1 MKSIQQ
7 RLLISLL
14 IGLPLLW
21 IITSS
26 FIAWRLWHEI
36 NEMNDTQITQVVRYL
51 IGISADNSQ
60 SQDQSLNDS
69 SDPHDKENS
78 KKPATKIYDLKSKL
92 LSGDLGEAKDD
103 YMGFAIWDKEGHLLA
118 ADENGQSFSF
128 LPEQHGFVEEYNSAY
143 QRLNPFSKRWR
154 LFYAHYDYDY
164 DSDSDSDSDD
174 DDSNDDDDDDDDSD
188 SSQAAGRVL
197 AVGQNL
203 DSRQEMIIKAMSVQ
217 VLPMLIGLF
226 TFMILAIL
234 LIRRGLMPLSQI
246 SAEVAQRQPQD
257 DSPITADVPQ
267 EIQPLVSALNTLFVK
282 VTDTLAREQR
292 FTADASHE
300 LRSPLAALKL
310 QADLLQQQL
319 LQLSG
324 INDDNQLFYH
334 SQKIGDGIERANH
347 LVDQLLILAKIEPQQ
362 QLPPEQLE
370 TPDWLM
376 LTEAVLSDVNRLA
389 REKHIQL
396 KRTLHCDNP
405 ADILPIF
412 INPVLCQ
419 LLLRNLLDNAI
430 RYCPEGSVV
439 ELQLDVDVISVVDN
453 GLGVPPEQLARLSER
468 FYRPPGQAQT
478 GSGLGLSI
486 THRIAELHGLSLT
499 FANRSQPETGF
510 IVTLRRKNPRSNPR
524 PKPH

>member
-21 IITSS
+21 LITSS

-51 IGISADNSQ
+51 IGISA
-60 SQDQSLNDS
+60 NDS
-69 SDPHDKENS
+69 DQQSSAQESNDQESRQGERKNNNEKVDSEIPV
-78 KKPATKIYDLKSKL
+78 AKIYNLKSKE
-92 LSGDLGEAKDD
+92 LSGDLGDAEDD
-103 YMGFAIWDKEGHLLA
+103 YMGFAIWDKQGHLLA

-128 LPEQHGFVEEYNSAY
+128 LPDQRGFVEDDNSAY

-154 LFYAHYDYDY
+154 LFYAHEDYN
-164 DSDSDSDSDD
+164 
-174 DDSNDDDDDDDDSD
+174 NDNNSKDGKRG
-188 SSQAAGRVL
+188 GRVL
-197 AVGQNL
+197 VVGQSL
-203 DSRQEMIIKAMSVQ
+203 DSRQEMIVKAMSVQ

-226 TFMILAIL
+226 AFMVLAVW

-246 SAEVAQRQPQD
+246 SAEVEQRQPQD
-257 DSPITADVPQ
+257 DSPITANVPQ
-267 EIQPLVSALNTLFVK
+267 EIQPLVTALNVLFIK
-282 VTDTLAREQR
+282 VADTLEREQR

-324 INDDNQLFYH
+324 IEDDNQLFYH
-334 SQKIGDGIERANH
+334 TQRISDGIERATH
-347 LVDQLLILAKIEPQQ
+347 LVDQLLILAKLEPQQ

-370 TPDWLM
+370 CPDWLM
-376 LTEAVLSDVNRLA
+376 LTNTVLSDVNRLA

-396 KRTLHCDNP
+396 KRIVQCDNP
-405 ADILPIF
+405 EDILPIR
-412 INPVLCQ
+412 INPVLFK
-419 LLLRNLLDNAI
+419 LLIRNLLDNAI
-430 RYCPEGSVV
+430 RYCPEGCLI
-439 ELQLDVDVISVVDN
+439 ELHLDVNTIKVIDN
-453 GLGVPPEQLARLSER
+453 GVGVDPEQLERLSER
-468 FYRPPGQAQT
+468 FYRPAGQVQL

-486 THRIAELHGLSLT
+486 ANRVAELHNLT
-499 FANRSQPETGF
+499 LDFANRVAPKTGF
-510 IVTLRRKNPRSNPR
+510 VVTIRSK
-524 PKPH
+524 KPLSRTLSQ

>member
-21 IITSS
+21 LITSS

-51 IGISADNSQ
+51 IGISANDN
-60 SQDQSLNDS
+60 DQERSEQENRQGES
-69 SDPHDKENS
+69 ENS
-78 KKPATKIYDLKSKL
+78 NEKVDSEVPVAKIYNLKSKE
-92 LSGDLGEAKDD
+92 LSGDLGDAEDD
-103 YMGFAIWDKEGHLLA
+103 YMGFAIWDRQGHLLA

-128 LPEQHGFVEEYNSAY
+128 LPDQRGFVEDDNSAY

-154 LFYAHYDYDY
+154 LFYAHEDYN
-164 DSDSDSDSDD
+164 
-174 DDSNDDDDDDDDSD
+174 NDNDNNNKDNDMRE
-188 SSQAAGRVL
+188 GRVL
-197 AVGQNL
+197 VVGQSL
-203 DSRQEMIIKAMSVQ
+203 DSRQEMIVKAMSVQ

-226 TFMILAIL
+226 AFMILVVW

-246 SAEVAQRQPQD
+246 STEVEQRQPQD

-267 EIQPLVSALNTLFVK
+267 EVQPLVTALNVLFIK
-282 VTDTLAREQR
+282 VADTLEREQR

-324 INDDNQLFYH
+324 IEDDDQLFYH
-334 SQKIGDGIERANH
+334 TQKISDGIERATH
-347 LVDQLLILAKIEPQQ
+347 LVEQLLILAKLEPQQ

-370 TPDWLM
+370 RPDWLT
-376 LTEAVLSDVNRLA
+376 LTNMVLSDVNRLA

-396 KRTLHCDNP
+396 KRVEQCDSP
-405 ADILPIF
+405 EDILPIC
-412 INPVLCQ
+412 INPVLFK
-419 LLLRNLLDNAI
+419 LLIRNLLDNAI
-430 RYCPEGSVV
+430 RYCPEGCLI
-439 ELQLDVDVISVVDN
+439 ELHLDVNTIRVIDN
-453 GLGVPPEQLARLSER
+453 GVGVDPEQLERLSER
-468 FYRPPGQAQT
+468 FYRPAGQAQL

-486 THRIAELHGLSLT
+486 ANRIAELHNLT
-499 FANRSQPETGF
+499 LDFANRAAPKTGF
-510 IVTLRRKNPRSNPR
+510 VVTIRSK
-524 PKPH
+524 KPLSRTLPP

>member
-21 IITSS
+21 LITSS

-51 IGISADNSQ
+51 IGISA
-60 SQDQSLNDS
+60 NDS
-69 SDPHDKENS
+69 DQESSEQASRQGERKNS
-78 KKPATKIYDLKSKL
+78 NEKVGSEIPIAKIYNLKSKE
-92 LSGDLGEAKDD
+92 LSGDLGDAEDD
-103 YMGFAIWDKEGHLLA
+103 YMGFAIWDKQGHLLA

-128 LPEQHGFVEEYNSAY
+128 LPDQRGFVENDNSAY

-154 LFYAHYDYDY
+154 LFYAHEDYDVNNN
-164 DSDSDSDSDD
+164 SGNRDD
-174 DDSNDDDDDDDDSD
+174 N
-188 SSQAAGRVL
+188 QREGRVL
-197 AVGQNL
+197 VVGQSL
-203 DSRQEMIIKAMSVQ
+203 DSRQEMIVKAMSVQ

-226 TFMILAIL
+226 AFMVLAVW

-246 SAEVAQRQPQD
+246 SAEVEQRQPQD

-267 EIQPLVSALNTLFVK
+267 EIQPLVTALNVLFIK
-282 VTDTLAREQR
+282 VADTLEREQR

-324 INDDNQLFYH
+324 IKDDDQLFYH
-334 SQKIGDGIERANH
+334 TQRISDGIERATH
-347 LVDQLLILAKIEPQQ
+347 LVDQLLILAKLEPQQ

-370 TPDWLM
+370 RPDWLM
-376 LTEAVLSDVNRLA
+376 LTNAVLSDVNRLA

-396 KRTLHCDNP
+396 KRIIQCDNP
-405 ADILPIF
+405 EDILPIR
-412 INPVLCQ
+412 INPVLFK
-419 LLLRNLLDNAI
+419 LLIRNLLDNAI
-430 RYCPEGSVV
+430 RYCPEGCLI
-439 ELQLDVDVISVVDN
+439 ELHLDVNTIKVIDN
-453 GLGVPPEQLARLSER
+453 GMGVDSEQLERLSER
-468 FYRPPGQAQT
+468 FYRPAGQVQL

-486 THRIAELHGLSLT
+486 ANRVAELHNLT
-499 FANRSQPETGF
+499 LDFANCVAPKTGF
-510 IVTLRRKNPRSNPR
+510 VVTIRSKKSLSR
-524 PKPH
+524 TLT